1 MAKVAMNLNNLSVN
15 EKIAKGRAALTAAGS
30 TEGVAVLGTPAPAE
44 VAALLAATDA
54 LEVARD
60 DREAKANAAMLAT
73 QAQADADA
81 AFNLAFSNYARVGQN
96 KSGGDATSIRAI
108 GLAVAGTA
116 TAVSMT
122 QVLNLAV
129 SAGDEEG
136 SLDAQWDPVRGA
148 RIYKVQIST
157 DLTSPPQNWTD
168 KSNPT
173 RSRCT
178 LTGLTSGQKLWIR
191 VKAIGAN
198 DEGPWSDVA
207 WKMVP

>member
-30 TEGVAVLGTPAPAE
+30 PEGVAVLGTPAPAE

-60 DREAKANAAMLAT
+60 DREAKANAALLAT
-73 QAQADADA
+73 QGLADAEA
-81 AFNLAFSNYARVGQN
+81 AFNLAFSNYGRMGQN

-108 GLAVAGTA
+108 GLDVVGVAVAI
-116 TAVSMT
+116 SMT
-122 QVLNLAV
+122 QVLNLSV
-129 SAGDEEG
+129 TAGDEEG

-178 LTGLTSGQKLWIR
+178 MSGLTSGQKLWVR

-207 WKMVP
+207 WKMAP